1 MMKLVLLVRCC
12 HTPSKKNIK
21 LVGCSLFSW
30 CVNLNML
37 NRKKMIVLLVIFRS
51 VDLVLQMDSN
61 FYSRLLLSCLVT
73 GKHFMNFCACM
84 IKLVI

>member
-1 MMKLVLLVRCC
+1 MKPVLLVKCY

-37 NRKKMIVLLVIFRS
+37 NRKKMVVLLVIFRS
-51 VDLVLQMDSN
+51 VALVLQMDSY
-61 FYSRLLLSCLVT
+61 FYSRLLV
-73 GKHFMNFCACM
+73 
-84 IKLVI
+84 

>member
-1 MMKLVLLVRCC
+1 MKLVLLVRCC
-12 HTPSKKNIK
+12 HTLSKKNIK

-37 NRKKMIVLLVIFRS
+37 NRKKMIVFLVIFRS
-51 VDLVLQMDSN
+51 VALVLQMDSN
-61 FYSRLLLSCLVT
+61 FYNRLLLLCLVT
-73 GKHFMNFCACM
+73 GKYFMNCCECM